1 MLLHMLIG
9 GLIHAALALAPT
21 APAHPLRTSTTSR
34 PSDIPPASLPAQGC
48 DLLGLSAP
56 SARAPL
62 SNAWQ
67 VRAVR
72 GEQAP
77 ELAVIDSVG
86 APFLRISGMA
96 RAAWHVNELAS
107 PWREPS
113 ARLSWLWRIGV
124 APAGADPAAAKTDDS
139 ALRVFVVFAK
149 TSRFTRTPRTIF
161 YTAQPRGAVAYER
174 PSFSGNDLFIIGIAS
189 PGAADVW
196 TPVSVSPQADYQRIW
211 KSTPPA
217 IVAIGF
223 MQDSDQ
229 TRSFARADLM
239 SLCLQ
244 QDASPIR

>member
-1 MLLHMLIG
+1 MLLQILVG
-9 GLIHAALALAPT
+9 GLMQ
-21 APAHPLRTSTTSR
+21 
-34 PSDIPPASLPAQGC
+34 ASVSSQPC
-48 DLLGLSAP
+48 DLLALTAP
-56 SARAPL
+56 SARTPL
-62 SNAWQ
+62 SSAWQ

-77 ELAVIDSVG
+77 VLTAIDSGG
-86 APFLRISGMA
+86 APFLRVSGRA
-96 RAAWHVNELAS
+96 RAAWHVHELAS

-113 ARLSWLWRIGV
+113 ARLSWSWRIGES
-124 APAGADPAAAKTDDS
+124 PAGANPVMAKTDDS
-139 ALRVFVVFAK
+139 ALRVFVVFDK

-161 YTAQPRGAVAYER
+161 YTAQPGGASASER
-174 PSFSGNDLFIIGIAS
+174 PSFSGNDLFIIGIPS
-189 PGAADVW
+189 SSGADTW

-229 TRSFARADLM
+229 TRSFASADLT

-244 QDASPIR
+244 RDVSSIR